1 MRAALFVALILCALI
16 SDGLD
21 AAAGDSFG
29 GRVPKAEKPGLR
41 EQAKSLLLRW
51 FRRPDGRFES
61 RWADH
66 ELSEADMIFFQTK
79 DTMWQSVFATF
90 GSPGPTHVG
99 LIVKTEDGELGLLQA
114 LDPHFKMK
122 PTPRIRRGVRPGEVC
137 WTPDL
142 VNYLREY
149 DGRIFVRPFRGT
161 LPADASRRLTTWAR
175 HQVGKPYGLHKLGLP
190 PIGLPIQSLHLGGPA
205 QIEGDSWFCSE
216 LVASALVVT
225 RHLSP
230 WHVRPS
236 RTDPEDLFTDRLLN
250 LRSAWEA
257 PLLWSA
263 SIPESSKTPPRLEV
277 ARPQFVELTIQN
289 PTQHTYRLTLNG
301 EFIADLPP
309 YHEVPIRGIAGR
321 VTLRAKPLRST
332 AGEQLLTGDVTED
345 TNWSL
350 SQ

>member
-1 MRAALFVALILCALI
+1 MRAALSLIFALCVLTAAENNSSAGESVGRGSSK
-16 SDGLD
+16 SD
-21 AAAGDSFG
+21 
-29 GRVPKAEKPGLR
+29 KPGLR
-41 EQAKSLLLRW
+41 EKTKSLLLRW

-61 RWADH
+61 RWAEH
-66 ELSEADMIFFQTK
+66 ELSEGDMVFFQTK

-122 PTPRIRRGVRPGEVC
+122 PTPRILRGVRPGEVC

-161 LPADASRRLTTWAR
+161 LPADASRRLTAWAMR
-175 HQVGKPYGLHKLGLP
+175 QVGKPYGFHKLGLP

-205 QIEGDSWFCSE
+205 QVDGDSWFCSE

-250 LRSAWEA
+250 LRSTWET
-257 PLLWSA
+257 PHLWSV
-263 SIPESSKTPPRLEV
+263 SISESSTTPPRLEV

-289 PTQHTYRLTLNG
+289 PTQHTYRLTLDG
-301 EFIADLPP
+301 EFVADLPP
-309 YHEVPIRGIAGR
+309 HHEVPIRGTAGR

-332 AGEQLLTGDVTED
+332 AGEQSLTGDVTED
-345 TNWSL
+345 TTWSL

>member
-1 MRAALFVALILCALI
+1 MRAALFLTLALCVLTSNGGDAVAGESL
-16 SDGLD
+16 
-21 AAAGDSFG
+21 G
-29 GRVPKAEKPGLR
+29 GRVPKSEKPSLR
-41 EQAKSLLLRW
+41 DKAKSLLLRW
-51 FRRPDGRFES
+51 FRRPDGRFETH
-61 RWADH
+61 WAEH
-66 ELSEADMIFFQTK
+66 ELSEGDIVFFQTK
-79 DTMWQSVFATF
+79 DTTWRSVFAAF

-99 LIVKTEDGELGLLQA
+99 LIIKKEDGELGLLQA

-122 PTPRIRRGVRPGEVC
+122 PTPRLRRGVRAGEVC

-142 VNYLREY
+142 ANYLSEY

-161 LPADASRRLTTWAR
+161 IPADVSCRLTAWAMR
-175 HQVGKPYGLHKLGLP
+175 QIGKPYGLHKLGLP

-205 QIEGDSWFCSE
+205 QVEGDSWFCSE

-250 LRSAWEA
+250 LHSAWES

-263 SIPESSKTPPRLEV
+263 DVPETPDAPNRHDV
-277 ARPQFVELTIQN
+277 AKPQFVELTVQN
-289 PTQHTYRLTLNG
+289 PTRHTYRLTLNG
-301 EFIADLPP
+301 QFVADLPP
-309 YHEVPIRGIAGR
+309 HHEVPVRGVAGR
-321 VTLRAKPLRST
+321 VTLRAEPLHSMT
-332 AGEQLLTGDVTED
+332 GAQTLTGEVTED
-345 TNWSL
+345 TTWSL